1 MNNLRY
7 SLRLLGRRP
16 AFTRAML
23 IVGAGILAGAA
34 GAYALSR
41 YLETLLFE
49 IKPSDAPTYVS
60 LALLLSMVAFA
71 ACYIPARR
79 ATKVDPMVALRY
91 E

>member
-7 SLRLLGRRP
+7 AFRPLGRRP

-41 YLETLLFE
+41 YLEMLLFE
-49 IKPSDAPTYVS
+49 NQ
-60 LALLLSMVAFA
+60 
-71 ACYIPARR
+71 ARR
-79 ATKVDPMVALRY
+79 SAHLRESRATAFDGRVCSVLYSRAPGD
-91 E
+91 ES